1 MKIRLTEN
9 QYKKLF
15 EEGVESSSIGNTI
28 TPKVLKFMRSLNK
41 VYNGSDNTIKEL
53 TNNWGLN
60 NSDATTIV
68 HNYEQI
74 FKNLPDEEY
83 ESFLG
88 KPLEFQGTYV
98 INVSLP
104 TIVAARA
111 YLDYEITIKAGSS
124 EEALENA
131 ATMIRDPSFNDIEIP
146 ETNYNMD
153 PDLDWDFNETE
164 LLRDMSYDVLRDF
177 YMDWQPE
184 EMNKHVTL
192 KK

>member
-15 EEGVESSSIGNTI
+15 KEGDESLSIGNTI
-28 TPKVLKFMRSLNK
+28 TPKILKIMRSLNK
-41 VYNGSDNTIKEL
+41 IYNGTDSTINEL
-53 TNNWGLN
+53 ITNWGLN

-98 INVSLP
+98 INCTLP
-104 TIVAARA
+104 AIVEARTFF
-111 YLDYEITIKAGSS
+111 DYQITVRAGSR
-124 EEALENA
+124 EEALVNA
-131 ATMIRDPSFNDIEIP
+131 SELINNHSFDGAELIDSPQNASVE
-146 ETNYNMD
+146 
-153 PDLDWDFNETE
+153 LDWDFPDAT
-164 LLRDMSYDVLRDF
+164 LVRDMAADILDDF
-177 YMDWQPE
+177 SGFPPTQLERFID
-184 EMNKHVTL
+184 L